1 MNKIVVI
8 SPHPDDETLGCGG
21 TLLKHLEN
29 GDNLYWFIVTKI
41 SENNDCN
48 DDKIKIRNKE
58 INIVANIYKFKK
70 VFKCELLTAQLDE
83 YSTKDLV
90 EKISSFINEISPKI
104 IYMPF
109 KGDIHSDHGIV
120 FDAVATCTKSF
131 RYPSVK
137 RVLCYETLSETD
149 FSIDPTQIR
158 FSPNVFVNITDYID
172 KKIDIMKV
180 YKSEMGKY
188 PFPRSEE
195 AIRSLAMVRGV
206 VAGSKYAESFV
217 LLREII

>member
-29 GDNLYWFIVTKI
+29 GDNIYWIIVTKI
-41 SENNDCN
+41 SGTNDCN

-70 VFKCELLTAQLDE
+70 VFKCEFLTAQLDE
-83 YSTKDLV
+83 CSTKDLV
-90 EKISSFINEISPKI
+90 KKISSFINEISPNI